1 MKTTTE
7 ETAAAISSHD
17 AFREYIDNPYIISII
32 LSFIPTRQTSLGYV
46 FKTIALESDP
56 RRMADMGYYP
66 YVYLHDKDIRRSF
79 LSSLKVLSRIPTVR
93 RTPAPDGY
101 LHEDDVAN
109 DMKYM
114 WWWRATLIAD
124 LREAK
129 AAYAETSLV
138 RRDIPS
144 DLHDIMRWMLGAY
157 LTHERI
163 FARVY
168 VPHGEE
174 SNRIHISVP
183 LSVVIYLAYYAAID
197 GHYWDHVYATVSHVD
212 DAMCDRVP
220 DYILATSLKHL
231 WRYAK
236 EVAPI
241 VARRPWKRM
250 KKSLIIAED
259 SPFHFSAVLSVAFP
273 KKIDKYIVNAGSK
286 HLLSLDEELF
296 MYCIG
301 YFPLSLTEYKAV
313 KDRCYYWEVAVSAY
327 DHGTEWSKAVCE
339 HFKGHRPA
347 RNASR
352 WGGRPEWD
360 Y

>member
-1 MKTTTE
+1 MPTDVKTETTTI
-7 ETAAAISSHD
+7 AMSSHD

-66 YVYLHDKDIRRSF
+66 YVYLHDKYIRRSF

-93 RTPAPDGY
+93 RPPVPDGY

-129 AAYAETSLV
+129 AM
-138 RRDIPS
+138 DDPS
-144 DLHDIMRWMLGAY
+144 GRQDNMRWMLGAY

-163 FARVY
+163 FARIY

-183 LSVVIYLAYYAAID
+183 LSVVIYLAYHAAID

-212 DAMCDRVP
+212 TDVCDMIP

-231 WRYAK
+231 WNYTAM
-236 EVAPI
+236 VAPI

-250 KKSLIIAED
+250 KKSLVVAKD

-273 KKIDKYIVNAGSK
+273 KKIDKYIINAGSK

-301 YFPLSLTEYKAV
+301 YFPISATDYKAV
-313 KDRCYYWEVAVSAY
+313 KDRCYYWEVVVKTY
-327 DHGTEWSKAVCE
+327 DHGTEWSKVVCE
-339 HFKGHRPA
+339 HFKSHRPA
-347 RNASR
+347 RNASS